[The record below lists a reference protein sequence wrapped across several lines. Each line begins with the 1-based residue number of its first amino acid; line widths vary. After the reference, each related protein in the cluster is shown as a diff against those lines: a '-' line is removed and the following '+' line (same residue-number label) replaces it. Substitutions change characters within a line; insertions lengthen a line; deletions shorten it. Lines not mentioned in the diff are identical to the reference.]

1 MKLAAT
7 RLSLALA
14 IALLGGTASAA
25 SRVVVIDDGDRS
37 TRAAIERLR
46 GELAAAGF
54 EVAPRAPRGSD
65 ARDDVEEGS
74 DGVATVRLVRNAQT
88 RSAELWVSDRL
99 TGKTLIRKVNADPE
113 RSPRLVALRG
123 AELLRA
129 SLLELAAPPHDD
141 APPQTPAMAQPP
153 PPEVM
158 HLVAPVPPV
167 LQHPEAPPP
176 RPAPPARWIEHVAL
190 DAGIAVLAS
199 FDRLGPAAAPT
210 IGVWIAL
217 PASLAVRIQL
227 AGPGFAPQLSNPV
240 GTASVRQELASVGL
254 AWVPD
259 VRSALAPFVAVEAGP
274 YHLHVQGTASAPF
287 HGAEDD
293 VWAAAI
299 GGGAGVGLRVARG
312 VAISAEAEALA
323 ITPRPTVSIGGQQV
337 ASTGSPSLL
346 ASASLVASF

>member
-1 MKLAAT
+1 MNGAAT
-7 RLSLALA
+7 RLSVAFV
-14 IALLGGTASAA
+14 LLSGTASAA
-25 SRVVVIDDGDRS
+25 SRVVVVDDGDRS
-37 TRAAIERLR
+37 TRAATERLR

-54 EVAPRAPRGSD
+54 EVAPRAPHGAD
-65 ARDDVEEGS
+65 ARDDVEDPAG
-74 DGVATVRLVRNAQT
+74 DGVATVRLVRNPQT
-88 RSAELWVSDRL
+88 HSAELWVSDRL

-113 RSPRLVALRG
+113 RAPRLVALRG

-129 SLLELAAPPHDD
+129 SLLELAAPPHDE

-158 HLVAPVPPV
+158 HLVAPVPAV
-167 LQHPEAPPP
+167 LQHPEAPSP
-176 RPAPPARWIEHVAL
+176 RAAPPSRWIEHVAL
-190 DAGIAVLAS
+190 DAGVAVLAS

-210 IGVWIAL
+210 LGVWIAL
-217 PASLAVRIQL
+217 PASLAVRIQI

-254 AWVPD
+254 AWIPD
-259 VRSALAPFVAVEAGP
+259 LHGALAPFVAVGAGP
-274 YHLHVQGTASAPF
+274 YHLHVQGTASLPF

-299 GGGAGVGLRVARG
+299 GGGAGVGLRVAHG
-312 VAISAEAEALA
+312 VALSAEGEVLA
-323 ITPRPTVSIGGQQV
+323 ITPQPTVSIGGQQV

-346 ASASLVASF
+346 ASAALVASF